1 MGHIAWPIPI
11 GDKLSNSPMDANIVF
26 DMVDHLDQ
34 HCVILPSINGRT
46 REPSI
51 HSDNGLSWAQSR
63 GILQYNLHIYI
74 YIYISIYVT
83 LLAILANT
91 NRKLISLT
99 VTFMGMVLGS
109 VKFGVF
115 SQPHHSTT
123 KFAVSSRFLSH
134 PYIFFSLFIEPVTQ
148 QIKRIFLYT
157 TCIWLF
163 GYEWEYTNIAT
174 VSLMELVNKQYDA
187 NIVSND

>member
-1 MGHIAWPIPI
+1 MVGPGNPPLTVTMGLVEHN
-11 GDKLSNSPMDANIVF
+11 LVVF
-26 DMVDHLDQ
+26 F
-34 HCVILPSINGRT
+34 ST
-46 REPSI
+46 T
-51 HSDNGLSWAQSR
+51 
-63 GILQYNLHIYI
+63 YTYI

-148 QIKRIFLYT
+148 QIKRIFY
-157 TCIWLF
+157 IPRASDF
-163 GYEWEYTNIAT
+163 
-174 VSLMELVNKQYDA
+174 LVTSENML
-187 NIVSND
+187 ILLPCH